1 MGLKSP
7 SSLGVPTDCVQI
19 ENKIVHWKLRAT
31 RENNYSS
38 SVQEKRN
45 KEKNVLLHK
54 STVKISAHLSI
65 SAHPSYLKLKSEV
78 ALLGEVAHGVV
89 LMQDTG

>member
-1 MGLKSP
+1 
-7 SSLGVPTDCVQI
+7 LG
-19 ENKIVHWKLRAT
+19 AT
-31 RENNYSS
+31 RGNCSS

-54 STVKISAHLSI
+54 STVKIKISAHLSI
-65 SAHPSYLKLKSEV
+65 SAHPSYLKLKPEV

-89 LMQDTG
+89 VLMQDTG